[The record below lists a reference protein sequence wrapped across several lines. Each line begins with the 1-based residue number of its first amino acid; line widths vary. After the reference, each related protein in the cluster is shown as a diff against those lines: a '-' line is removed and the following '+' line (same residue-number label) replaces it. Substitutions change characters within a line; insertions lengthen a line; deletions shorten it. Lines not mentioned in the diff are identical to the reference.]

1 MQTFCLLLQKIIK
14 SKEIFYFGDKKQ
26 IQIFSTNHYDSNF
39 SDVSFTIYNIIYD
52 LYKKKFNLW
61 FFCDDINKKVNI
73 KFNIL
78 KNYII
83 NNNLLNDA
91 TKNKLFDIF
100 CKCQKFYFSFAKLL
114 HLYKYNK
121 CKIVVSDDLTLSPL
135 NLNDNNTFVLI
146 QNNSKY
152 LFSIRD
158 LNNIIET
165 SLLNHFEFFAEPK
178 HPKNPYNNIHF
189 SYTDLCNMYLKMK
202 SSFLFSNL
210 FYLYFVS
217 DFSLVDFRINN
228 EAILRD
234 LSIKK
239 YVDNSPSNILK
250 NQIIHMLEHNIFSRN
265 WLIDKDFPIDML
277 ANIFRPFLYYY
288 LIINTNFR
296 GMEKNIAYQDDLE
309 FKLER
314 MYRDNPNFGKKMYKT
329 IQVFG
334 IIQTKEIFNTNHI
347 NFYGKKIE
355 NDVFDE
361 SWQIIP
367 NRASL
372 LLHPISF
379 LFNSLNID
387 ISNNVITHI
396 LNNPNYNVYR
406 DNSRRNNEFQNRRRI
421 RPRRELMTTPIV
433 TQDAIEEEVERYI
446 FTPILSPNDT
456 PIQSPSYSVESS
468 ISVHAELELEEE
480 NNIDSNTEN
489 ESEEDIF

>member
-26 IQIFSTNHYDSNF
+26 IQIFSTTHYDNDF

-52 LYKKKFNLW
+52 LYKKNYISW
-61 FFCDDINKKVNI
+61 FFCHDINKIVSI

-78 KNYII
+78 KDYII
-83 NNNLLNDA
+83 NNNILDDVM
-91 TKNKLFDIF
+91 KNKLFDIF
-100 CKCQKFYFSFAKLL
+100 SKCQRFYSSFAKLL
-114 HLYKYNK
+114 FLYRYKKY
-121 CKIVVSDDLTLSPL
+121 KIVVSDDLTLTPL
-135 NLNDNNTFVLI
+135 NEKDKNTFVLI

-202 SSFLFSNL
+202 SSSLFSNL

-239 YVDNSPSNILK
+239 YVNNTPSNIIK
-250 NQIIHMLEHNIFSRN
+250 NQIIHMLEHNTFSRN
-265 WLIDKDFPIDML
+265 WHIDKEFPIDIL
-277 ANIFRPFLYYY
+277 ANIFRPFLYNY
-288 LIINTNFR
+288 LIINSNFR

-309 FKLER
+309 YKLER

-334 IIQTKEIFNTNHI
+334 NIQTKEVFNTNHI
-347 NFYGKKIE
+347 NFYGKRIE
-355 NDVFDE
+355 NYIFDE
-361 SWQIIP
+361 TWQIIP
-367 NRASL
+367 NRTSL

-379 LFNSLNID
+379 IFNSLNID
-387 ISNNVITHI
+387 MSYNIITNI
-396 LNNPNYNVYR
+396 INNPNYNVHT
-406 DNSRRNNEFQNRRRI
+406 DNSRRNSRFQNRRRI
-421 RPRRELMTTPIV
+421 RPRREVMPLSPIE
-433 TQDAIEEEVERYI
+433 TEFEQQIERRVV
-446 FTPILSPNDT
+446 TPILSPNET
-456 PIQSPSYSVESS
+456 PTGSPINSPSYSVSTS
-468 ISVHAELELEEE
+468 ISVPEQEQ
-480 NNIDSNTEN
+480 NIDSSTEN
-489 ESEEDIF
+489 ESEEENF